1 MSGKIEQTFKFRL
14 LKNISHLH
22 LKNSIFRRPFQ
33 YFPFRIFCSSISMGR
48 PLSYKTANYHKDL
61 SKILVNELKKELLY
75 TQFSVTQVDP

>member
-1 MSGKIEQTFKFRL
+1 
-14 LKNISHLH
+14 
-22 LKNSIFRRPFQ
+22 
-33 YFPFRIFCSSISMGR
+33 MGR